1 MKLGREE
8 KKRQTKL
15 AITNAAFKLFSENG
29 YESTKV
35 EDIVKLAGVSKGTY
49 FNYFPTKEAVIE
61 DFERISIYSEA
72 EKLMN
77 ITSPVVPKLLS
88 SLINIVHNLNY
99 TRSLRRATLM
109 ATLSSANNLNDHI
122 DNMNNLRALLI
133 PIFKH
138 GQETGEFTQ
147 KLSPETLADL
157 TIQMFIGALTHW
169 CLGGGEDDLITQLM
183 MSFDVFF
190 KGISS

>member
-1 MKLGREE
+1 MGREE